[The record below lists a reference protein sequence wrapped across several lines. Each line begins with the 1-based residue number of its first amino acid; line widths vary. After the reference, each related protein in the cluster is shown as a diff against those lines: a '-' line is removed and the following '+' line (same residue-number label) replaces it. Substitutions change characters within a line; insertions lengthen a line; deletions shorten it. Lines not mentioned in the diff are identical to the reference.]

1 MTRPKPGAVMK
12 KSSKKTTTKGK
23 GTKSKAAAPKKANGK
38 VSQLDAAVAVLKA
51 KGEAMNCKGMVEVML
66 AKKLWSTDG
75 KTPAAT
81 LYSAILREITVKGS
95 EARFKKT
102 ERGHFTLK

>member
-1 MTRPKPGAVMK
+1 MK
-12 KSSKKTTTKGK
+12 KSSKKSTTKGK
-23 GTKSKAAAPKKANGK
+23 STKAKDAAPKTKAPKANGK

-66 AKKLWSTDG
+66 AKGMWKTDG

-102 ERGHFTLK
+102 DRGQFTLK